1 MALLSGAVLL
11 APRIPSAGKYNNFQ
25 FSKFSAFYFVAQFAF
40 VRPFEHLHGHD
51 WPPSGLFLFLRFA
64 VVPKKPIR
72 ELCVLVL
79 VYVTVIN
86 IVV

>member
-1 MALLSGAVLL
+1 
-11 APRIPSAGKYNNFQ
+11 
-25 FSKFSAFYFVAQFAF
+25 
-40 VRPFEHLHGHD
+40 
-51 WPPSGLFLFLRFA
+51 LRFA